1 MNSNTTCPIWGTPAS
16 EERKGERDGK
26 FVDSPRA
33 GGKYFISRTAE
44 PSLNSCDECLKVRLT
59 SWLVEQRQ
67 LGITWPDIT
76 FNTIE
81 DAKLRS
87 GLRVFERANR
97 ILKYLEIKTNII
109 GTHIEYR
116 FIGHSSWVNILE
128 NNEINYCNLLCNSE
142 STEVEELEFL
152 LNYLKERGFIKIRG
166 RNNTVQG
173 CVLTIEGYAKLA
185 ELEETYAVSSKAF
198 VAMWFHES
206 MDETWEHGIKPAISK
221 AGYEAIRI
229 DQQEHTNKI
238 DDEIIA
244 EIRRS
249 RFVVADF
256 TQGEDGARGG
266 VYYEAGFA
274 YGLGIQ
280 VVYSCREDMLEK
292 IHFDTRQYNH
302 IVWKEPEELQDKLI
316 TRIAAVIGDGPLMN
330 DKT

>member
-1 MNSNTTCPIWGTPAS
+1 MNSNLNCPIWGTPAS
-16 EERKGERDGK
+16 EEIMGERVGTY
-26 FVDSPRA
+26 VDSPRA
-33 GGKYFISRTAE
+33 GGKYFISSRAKVI
-44 PSLNSCDECLKVRLT
+44 LNSCDECLKARLT

-76 FNTIE
+76 DTTIE

-109 GTHIEYR
+109 GTQIRYR
-116 FIGHSSWVNILE
+116 FHRDLSNVNNRD
-128 NNEINYCNLLCNSE
+128 NNDINFCNLLCNSE
-142 STEVEELEFL
+142 STEAEELNFL
-152 LNYLKERGFIKIRG
+152 LNYLKEKGFIIIRG
-166 RNNTVQG
+166 RNNELQE

-206 MDETWEHGIKPAISK
+206 MSQAWEHGIKPAISE

-280 VVYSCREDMLEK
+280 VVYSCREDMLDK

-302 IVWKEPEELQDKLI
+302 IVWKEPKELRDRLI

>member
-1 MNSNTTCPIWGTPAS
+1 MNSNLTCPIWGTPAS
-16 EERKGERDGK
+16 EERMGERDGK
-26 FVDSPRA
+26 YVDSPRA
-33 GGKYFISRTAE
+33 GGKYFICGTAE
-44 PSLNSCDECLKVRLT
+44 ATLNSCDERLKARLT

-67 LGITWPDIT
+67 LGITCPDIT
-76 FNTIE
+76 STTIE

-109 GTHIEYR
+109 GTHIGYR
-116 FIGHSSWVNILE
+116 FIGHLSRVNILD
-128 NNEINYCNLLCNSE
+128 NNDNNYCNLLCNSE
-142 STEVEELEFL
+142 STEAKELEFL
-152 LNYLKERGFIKIRG
+152 LIYLEERGFINIRG
-166 RNNTVQG
+166 RNNELQE

-198 VAMWFHES
+198 VAMWFNES
-206 MDETWEHGIKPAISK
+206 MSKAWEHGIKPAISE

-280 VVYSCREDMLEK
+280 VVYSCREDRLEK

-302 IVWKEPEELQDKLI
+302 IVWKKPEELRDRLI
-316 TRIAAVIGDGPLMN
+316 TRIAAVIGDGPLKN